1 MINKEFIFISPSSSS
16 YYYYYYYYYGF
27 VPLQVYPSPLNPTLH
42 THLYE
47 PTVFRH
53 SALTPQV

>member
-1 MINKEFIFISPSSSS
+1 MINKEFIFISSSSS
-16 YYYYYYYYYGF
+16 SSYYYYGF